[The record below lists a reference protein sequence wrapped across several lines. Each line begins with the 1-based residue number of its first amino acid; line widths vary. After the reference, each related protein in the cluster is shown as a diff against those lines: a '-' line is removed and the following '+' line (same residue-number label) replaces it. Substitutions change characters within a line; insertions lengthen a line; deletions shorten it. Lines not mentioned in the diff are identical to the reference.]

1 MDNPIVS
8 IIIPVYNAQTTMQA
22 CVDSFL
28 SIDKFPF
35 EIILVDDGS
44 TDNSP
49 RICDDYSI
57 KYDNIRVLHQKNAG
71 VSAARNAGISSS
83 IGELLYFIDSDDLPN
98 INAFCQGIKIMQI
111 NSYDMLIA
119 SYLFTDMDLDVQ
131 RKQINAAKIGV
142 MAPEKAC
149 ISYLKDTIKV
159 CIGSFLVRKSAVG
172 HIRFPLGV
180 KYGEDTNYICKC
192 IVDSKSIY
200 VMEDVMVYYRQSP
213 RSAIHKVDLSRF
225 DNYYAKS
232 DFCDSVK
239 RNHPE
244 MRDLRSFIDYY
255 HIPEVLFEDI
265 RLMCMEGVSYR
276 ELKRFLERHNLDRK
290 IAEIIQNPRT
300 EQPFL
305 NGLIAWN
312 TAPLKFFLDE
322 RRKRY
327 WYIVRSTLGRMK
339 RRLLRCE

>member
-1 MDNPIVS
+1 MGHPVVS
-8 IIIPVYNAQTTMQA
+8 IIIPVYNAQTTIQA

-28 SIDKFPF
+28 SIDNIPY

-44 TDNSP
+44 TDDSSS
-49 RICDDYSI
+49 ICDDYSFR
-57 KYDNIRVLHQKNAG
+57 YDNIRVLHQKNAG

-119 SYLFTDMDLDVQ
+119 SYFFTDMDLNVQ
-131 RKQINAAKIGV
+131 RKQINAAKISV
-142 MAPEKAC
+142 VAPEKAC

-192 IVDSKSIY
+192 IVDSKSVY
-200 VMEDVMVYYRQSP
+200 VMEDVMIFYRQSS

-225 DNYYAKS
+225 DNYIARSNFS
-232 DFCDSVK
+232 DFVEK
-239 RNHPE
+239 NHPE
-244 MRDLRSFIDYY
+244 MRELKSFIEYY
-255 HIPEVLFEDI
+255 HIPEVLYEDI
-265 RLMCMEGVSYR
+265 RLMCMEGASYR
-276 ELKRFLERHNLDRK
+276 KLRKFLERRKLDRK
-290 IAEIIQNPRT
+290 ITEIIHNPRT
-300 EQPFL
+300 EQSL
-305 NGLIAWN
+305 LGGLIAWD
-312 TAPLKFFLDE
+312 TAPLKFFLNE
-322 RRKRY
+322 RRKRC
-327 WYIVRSTLGRMK
+327 WYIVRSILGRMK
-339 RRLLRCE
+339 RRFLRCE